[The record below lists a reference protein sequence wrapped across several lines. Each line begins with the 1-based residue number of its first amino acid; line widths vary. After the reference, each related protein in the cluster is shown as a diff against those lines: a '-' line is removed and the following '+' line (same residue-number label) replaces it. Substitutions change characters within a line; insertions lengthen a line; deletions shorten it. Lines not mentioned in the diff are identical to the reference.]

1 MRISR
6 YVSPLLIVV
15 LLVYVLSIAS
25 VNFSAPGAIFM
36 LTLLTFAVALVIL
49 FAVAGRAIVMW
60 IMSRLGARIS
70 IGRIVVSDKYA
81 FIYDSD
87 TEQGQIV
94 GFSVV
99 KLIPLIPT
107 VDMDEDAK
115 KVLLR
120 NMESLV
126 SLPADLEY
134 GVIKLSTPDVQRML
148 QRVTAQY
155 AALSAKA
162 ARSKNPQA
170 YMDKLR
176 TLEADKQRL
185 VKSPPVVAVIY
196 MKLYAS
202 GYTESEIKNK
212 LDSYIN
218 QVKGIAQALQMD
230 AKELRH
236 VELIDFLHMQA
247 IAGALAI

>member
-15 LLVYVLSIAS
+15 LLVYILSIAS
-25 VNFSAPGAIFM
+25 MNFSAPGAIFM
-36 LTLLTFAVALVIL
+36 LALLTFAVALVIL
-49 FAVAGRAIVMW
+49 FAVAGRVIVMW

-70 IGRIVVSDKYA
+70 IGKIVVSDKYA

-87 TEQGQIV
+87 TEHGQIV

-107 VDMDEDAK
+107 TDMDEDAK

-134 GVIKLSTPDVQRML
+134 GVIKLSTPDVQKML

-202 GYTESEIKNK
+202 GYTESEIKGK

-230 AKELRH
+230 ARELRH
-236 VELIDFLHMQA
+236 AELIDFLHMQA

>member
-1 MRISR
+1 
-6 YVSPLLIVV
+6 
-15 LLVYVLSIAS
+15 
-25 VNFSAPGAIFM
+25 
-36 LTLLTFAVALVIL
+36 
-49 FAVAGRAIVMW
+49 
-60 IMSRLGARIS
+60 
-70 IGRIVVSDKYA
+70 
-81 FIYDSD
+81 
-87 TEQGQIV
+87 
-94 GFSVV
+94 
-99 KLIPLIPT
+99 
-107 VDMDEDAK
+107 MDEDAK

-134 GVIKLSTPDVQRML
+134 GIIKLSTPDVQKML

-196 MKLYAS
+196 MKLYTS

-230 AKELRH
+230 ARELRH
-236 VELIDFLHMQA
+236 AELIDFLHMQA
-247 IAGALAI
+247 IAGALAM

>member
-15 LLVYVLSIAS
+15 LLVYILSIAS
-25 VNFSAPGAIFM
+25 MNFSAPGAIFM
-36 LTLLTFAVALVIL
+36 LALLTFAVALVIL
-49 FAVAGRAIVMW
+49 FAVAGRVIVMW

-70 IGRIVVSDKYA
+70 IGKIVVSDKYA

-87 TEQGQIV
+87 TEHGQIV

-107 VDMDEDAK
+107 TDMDEDAK

-134 GVIKLSTPDVQRML
+134 GVIKLSTPDVQKML

-196 MKLYAS
+196 MKLYTS
-202 GYTESEIKNK
+202 GYTESEIKGK

-230 AKELRH
+230 ARELRH
-236 VELIDFLHMQA
+236 AELIDFLHMQA